1 MNISE
6 LIEVAIGLVFVYLTV
21 SLACSQLQEVLARTL
36 SWRAKDL
43 EVTIRNMLNNPP
55 RTQAR
60 GIVKDWY
67 DRTFHW
73 NIHQKGQNATT
84 FVDALY
90 AHPLIASLIKRN
102 QSLNIGPE
110 QIPART
116 FALALFDLVMTA
128 GTDTSL
134 IRQQLEQLKQF
145 GQPATGLSPEQ
156 QQALD
161 QELQRLAS
169 AAAELAAA
177 SELAPVVSAAAEQ
190 AAEQAAAS
198 VLERV
203 AQLRNDYAD
212 FALKYPFV
220 PAARQILQAAL
231 PAVGPV
237 VIDQFRR
244 GVMRLGNKYPGL
256 DLKRRLDGLLIGVSV
271 EALKEEAAIAAAR
284 LNAESWFD
292 DTMTRAT
299 VWYKTNVQKILLA
312 LGIVFAVALNIDSV
326 AIANTLWREPTL
338 RQAVADQARAA
349 IAPSP
354 ASTPIPAGDLGT
366 IISTTNASLVS
377 LRLPVGWMPC
387 GTSPKTA
394 CLNGAEVPADTLGW
408 LTKLAGFALTGLAA
422 MQGGPFWFE
431 ILSKLISIGE
441 TTKKEQ
447 AVKEVPK

>member
-6 LIEVAIGLVFVYLTV
+6 LVEVAIGLALVYLTV

-55 RTQAR
+55 RTQKR
-60 GIVKDWY
+60 GIVTDWY
-67 DRTFHW
+67 DRTFRW
-73 NIHQKGQNATT
+73 NTHQAGLSATR

-102 QSLNIGPE
+102 QSPNIGPE

-116 FALALFDLVMTA
+116 FALALCDMVLTA
-128 GTDTSL
+128 GADTALS
-134 IRQQLEQLKQF
+134 RQQLEQLKQLD
-145 GQPATGLSPEQ
+145 QLATGLSPEQ

-161 QELQRLAS
+161 GELQRLAS
-169 AAAELAAA
+169 AAAELAGT
-177 SELAPVVSAAAEQ
+177 SEQEPA
-190 AAEQAAAS
+190 
-198 VLERV
+198 
-203 AQLRNDYAD
+203 AQLRNAYAD
-212 FALKYPFV
+212 FAVRYPFV
-220 PAARQILQAAL
+220 PAGRQTLQAAL
-231 PAVGPV
+231 PEAGTV
-237 VIDQFRR
+237 VTDQFRL
-244 GVMRLGNKYPGL
+244 GVMRLEIKYPGL

-271 EALKEEAAIAAAR
+271 EAGKEEAAIAAAR

-292 DTMTRAT
+292 NTMTRAT
-299 VWYKTNVQKILLA
+299 VWYKTNVQKVLLA
-312 LGIVFAVALNIDSV
+312 IGVVFAVALNIDSI

-349 IAPSP
+349 SLP
-354 ASTPIPAGDLGT
+354 ANTPAGDLGT
-366 IISTTNASLVS
+366 FISTTSTSLVS

-387 GTSPKTA
+387 GTSPKSA
-394 CLNGAEVPADTLGW
+394 CLNGAEMPADAAGW
-408 LTKLAGFALTGLAA
+408 LIKLAGIALTGLAV

-431 ILSKLISIGE
+431 LLSKLVNIGE